1 MPAWIGLQPER
12 QDVEKAVMRLITS
25 IINWVANLQDPKSQ
39 LTQPT
44 PPERLRELRSVC
56 HTILDDVRSDI
67 AKVLADRIDS
77 ANHANEFWHMR
88 PRLFDAVSTEF
99 GEVVAGRRLLQ
110 LDMLL
115 RVHHD
120 RRSQFARES
129 ATPTGPGG
137 LERRN
142 ARQLPAQA
150 PAVKRRRAS
159 NKSPF
164 RTTTQSAI

>member
-1 MPAWIGLQPER
+1 
-12 QDVEKAVMRLITS
+12 MRLINS
-25 IINWVANLQDPKSQ
+25 IINWMVNLQDAKSPS
-39 LTQPT
+39 TQPT

-67 AKVLADRIDS
+67 ARVLADRIDS
-77 ANHANEFWHMR
+77 ANHATEFWHMR
-88 PRLFDAVSTEF
+88 PRLFDTVSAEF

-110 LDMLL
+110 LDTLL

-120 RRSQFARES
+120 RRSQFARAS
-129 ATPTGPGG
+129 VPATAPGG

-142 ARQLPAQA
+142 SRQLPAPA
-150 PAVKRRRAS
+150 PAVRRRKAS

>member
-1 MPAWIGLQPER
+1 
-12 QDVEKAVMRLITS
+12 MRLINS
-25 IINWVANLQDPKSQ
+25 IVNWVANLQDPRSQ
-39 LTQPT
+39 MSQPT

-56 HTILDDVRSDI
+56 HTILDDVRGDM
-67 AKVLADRIDS
+67 ARVLAERVDN

-88 PRLFDAVSTEF
+88 PRLFDSVSTEF

-120 RRSQFARES
+120 RRSQFAR
-129 ATPTGPGG
+129 AADGTTGPGG
-137 LERRN
+137 LERRT
-142 ARQLPAQA
+142 ARQLSGPA
-150 PAVKRRRAS
+150 PTVKRRKAS

>member
-1 MPAWIGLQPER
+1 
-12 QDVEKAVMRLITS
+12 MRLIAS
-25 IINWVANLQDPKSQ
+25 IVNWVANLQDPKSQ
-39 LTQPT
+39 MAQPT
-44 PPERLRELRSVC
+44 PPERLRELRSIC

-67 AKVLADRIDS
+67 ARVLADRIDS

-120 RRSQFARES
+120 RRSQFARVS
-129 ATPTGPGG
+129 AAVTGPGG

-142 ARQLPAQA
+142 SRQLSGPA
-150 PAVKRRRAS
+150 PTVKRRRAS

>member
-1 MPAWIGLQPER
+1 
-12 QDVEKAVMRLITS
+12 MRLINS

-39 LTQPT
+39 MAQPT

-56 HTILDDVRSDI
+56 HTILDDVRSEI
-67 AKVLADRIDS
+67 ARVLADRIDA
-77 ANHANEFWHMR
+77 ANHANDFWHMR

-110 LDMLL
+110 LDSLL

-120 RRSQFARES
+120 RRSQFAR
-129 ATPTGPGG
+129 ATAAATGPGG
-137 LERRN
+137 LERRGSR
-142 ARQLPAQA
+142 ALPSPA
-150 PAVKRRRAS
+150 PSVKRRKAS

>member
-1 MPAWIGLQPER
+1 
-12 QDVEKAVMRLITS
+12 MRLISS
-25 IINWVANLQDPKSQ
+25 IVNWVANLQDPRSQ
-39 LTQPT
+39 ASLPT
-44 PPERLRELRSVC
+44 PPERLRELRSIC
-56 HTILDDVRSDI
+56 HTILDDVRGDI
-67 AKVLADRIDS
+67 ARVLAERIDN
-77 ANHANEFWHMR
+77 ANHANDFWHMR

-110 LDMLL
+110 LDTLL

-120 RRSQFARES
+120 RRSQFAR
-129 ATPTGPGG
+129 AVGGVTGPGG

-142 ARQLPAQA
+142 SRPLPGPA
-150 PAVKRRRAS
+150 PAVKRRKAS